1 MADLPQFH
9 LLNGWPST
17 NHPSQLVGHLPPNPH
32 KNVPQLSPTTASSPS
47 RFKVWASLTSWWLDN
62 KLKFSNSLSPCSLAW
77 SRQSWTSLNNSCA
90 LAQFLPTTKW
100 YLSALWSKRW
110 LEEQILPTI
119 KSICFQDPNEIS
131 TCPVWGKLWCQMM
144 QEKGYPGES
153 LQPTKSRIQIT
164 SNNEYALLLRMNYDQ
179 FLPSVMNRIG

>member
-1 MADLPQFH
+1 MADLPQLH

-17 NHPSQLVGHLPPNPH
+17 NHPSQLVGNLPPNPH

-62 KLKFSNSLSPCSLAW
+62 KLKFSNSLSPCSFAW

-90 LAQFLPTTKW
+90 LAQCSSNNQMILVCSMIQAMTWRTDSSNHQK
-100 YLSALWSKRW
+100 YLFPRPQWVR
-110 LEEQILPTI
+110 
-119 KSICFQDPNEIS
+119 
-131 TCPVWGKLWCQMM
+131 TCPVWGKLWYQMM

-164 SNNEYALLLRMNYDQ
+164 NNNEYALLLRMNYDQ
-179 FLPSVMNRIG
+179 FLASVKNRIG